1 MHFQDELTIDM
12 THFSGE
18 GWGITEEEIDAC
30 KERIRE
36 AALSVERLRKSGKG
50 PDGSLV
56 LFPHLPYLLEE
67 EILISKEERERL
79 LALSKLAKEQDIV
92 VSIGIGGSYL
102 GNQVLFDLFCGQYW
116 NLMTKE
122 ERHGYP
128 QLYFAGQNLDPVSL
142 LSLVERIRRSSQTAW
157 WKHKVLL
164 VVNSKSGT
172 TLEPVMAER
181 ALREML
187 GKFCEVSV
195 IAVTDKEKGALRPLA
210 EKNGWPCFTVPDG
223 IGGRFSVFSQVG
235 LVFAM
240 LSGIDI
246 LDFLRGARMTEEACR
261 SLSLSENPALQLAV
275 RKYLARENHGV
286 DAEIIMPYGDS
297 LRSLGWW
304 YAQLLG
310 ESLGK
315 ALTVSGE
322 KIHYGRIPVAAVG
335 TTDMHSLTQEH
346 QEGKRNKLVQFI
358 TVRESRK
365 DADILC
371 DEGKERGPVPLSYML
386 SAAQR
391 SDEEALAHD
400 GRMSCDLIMRRCT
413 PFHVGALMYFL
424 FLTIAYEGALAGV
437 NAYDQPG
444 VESYKKILHAD
455 LKEYI
460 VKHKK

>member
-128 QLYFAGQNLDPVSL
+128 QLYFAGQNLDPVSF
-142 LSLVERIRRSSQTAW
+142 LSLVDRIRRSSQTAW

-195 IAVTDKEKGALRPLA
+195 IAVTDKE
-210 EKNGWPCFTVPDG
+210 
-223 IGGRFSVFSQVG
+223 
-235 LVFAM
+235 
-240 LSGIDI
+240 
-246 LDFLRGARMTEEACR
+246 
-261 SLSLSENPALQLAV
+261 
-275 RKYLARENHGV
+275 
-286 DAEIIMPYGDS
+286 
-297 LRSLGWW
+297 
-304 YAQLLG
+304 
-310 ESLGK
+310 
-315 ALTVSGE
+315 
-322 KIHYGRIPVAAVG
+322 
-335 TTDMHSLTQEH
+335 
-346 QEGKRNKLVQFI
+346 
-358 TVRESRK
+358 
-365 DADILC
+365 
-371 DEGKERGPVPLSYML
+371 
-386 SAAQR
+386 
-391 SDEEALAHD
+391 
-400 GRMSCDLIMRRCT
+400 
-413 PFHVGALMYFL
+413 
-424 FLTIAYEGALAGV
+424 
-437 NAYDQPG
+437 
-444 VESYKKILHAD
+444 
-455 LKEYI
+455 
-460 VKHKK
+460 